1 MPILSRDRLD
11 KISSFPLLQTS
22 WHYLAAATLSA
33 CNEPDEVA
41 TLYLYFLEQRGAI
54 EKIETNDKT
63 ETNDTDNH
71 ALHGT
76 RQFRESLFKS
86 SSITGMPRSINAL
99 VSLSSVTPADCR
111 EAAVLRSSTSSDGDA
126 LFSRLYGKVS
136 ARVYGQ
142 LQTAYPDLAQYAVR
156 QVYGALL
163 SFDEILGPRETSLVV
178 IAALVPLDVN
188 PQLKGHLKG
197 AINNGASVQEVRQ
210 ARELAI
216 LISEWCGVVWKQE
229 VVTL

>member
-1 MPILSRDRLD
+1 MPILSPDRLD
-11 KISSFPLLQTS
+11 QISSFPLLQSS

-33 CNEPDEVA
+33 CNEPTEVA
-41 TLYLYFLEQRGAI
+41 TAYLYFLEKQGAS
-54 EKIETNDKT
+54 DKSAR
-63 ETNDTDNH
+63 DTV
-71 ALHGT
+71 LHGT

-99 VSLSSVTPADCR
+99 MSLSGVTPADCR
-111 EAAVLRSSTSSDGDA
+111 EERVLRTPSSGSGSERGGE
-126 LFSRLYGKVS
+126 LFSRLYGKVG
-136 ARVYGQ
+136 ARVHTQ
-142 LQTAYPDLAQYAVR
+142 LQTAYPDLAQYAIR
-156 QVYGALL
+156 HVYGELL
-163 SFDEILGPRETSLVV
+163 AFDEILGPRETSLVV

-197 AINNGASVQEVRQ
+197 AINNGASLEEVRQ

-229 VVTL
+229 VATV